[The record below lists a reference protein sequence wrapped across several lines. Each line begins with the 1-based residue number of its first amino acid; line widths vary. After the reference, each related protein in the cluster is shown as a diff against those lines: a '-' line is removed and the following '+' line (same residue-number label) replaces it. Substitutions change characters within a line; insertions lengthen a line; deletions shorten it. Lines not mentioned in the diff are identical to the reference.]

1 MDSTPIQPDQ
11 STSEKEDVK
20 IMTNDE
26 STATDALQVDEFE
39 DNSKIPRLSYLRIY
53 LTFVNHGAR
62 AWGGPVAQIANLQE
76 AFVIQQKWITPARFN
91 RVFGVYQILP
101 GPEATEL
108 AMFFGY
114 NVYFNA
120 SFRALQPIVAAMV
133 LRAVHKI
140 GTHAFVSHKTKKLNW
155 FLVSLAIMS
164 AFQSALRINFFISLG
179 IGGIAYVL
187 IDRRLYWAAVI
198 LLALQYVGFGLVVKY
213 KGWPSPSS
221 LGVGA
226 AKVTDPGHIFGL
238 GLLAGS
244 LSFGGA
250 YTTIPFLKTEAVEI
264 GKWLTKQAFLDAI
277 AIGNVL
283 PSPLVMFSTFLGF
296 QSGINFGGVGW
307 AFVNAVLITLGIF
320 LPCFLFTILGHH
332 QLERVVRNKA
342 LAAFFDGITGTV
354 VGIIAITALDLLK
367 GSLTFVR
374 PDGEVNTGTNG
385 VEGSQSA
392 IAAVLYVLSLAALYS
407 FRHKYTSL
415 LLVILGAIGGQ
426 FLFVNE

>member
-1 MDSTPIQPDQ
+1 MDSTIQSPVQPDQ
-11 STSEKEDVK
+11 PTSEKEDVK
-20 IMTNDE
+20 ITTNDE
-26 STATDALQVDEFE
+26 PVTADALQLDEFE
-39 DNSKIPRLSYLRIY
+39 DNSKIPKLSYLRIY

-108 AMFFGY
+108 AMFFGCLSGGRIGGILGGLGFCTPGFLLILLFSY
-114 NVYFNA
+114 IYYLIGIDNVYFNA

-250 YTTIPFLKTEAVEI
+250 YVSTT
-264 GKWLTKQAFLDAI
+264 
-277 AIGNVL
+277 
-283 PSPLVMFSTFLGF
+283 
-296 QSGINFGGVGW
+296 
-307 AFVNAVLITLGIF
+307 
-320 LPCFLFTILGHH
+320 
-332 QLERVVRNKA
+332 
-342 LAAFFDGITGTV
+342 
-354 VGIIAITALDLLK
+354 
-367 GSLTFVR
+367 
-374 PDGEVNTGTNG
+374 
-385 VEGSQSA
+385 
-392 IAAVLYVLSLAALYS
+392 
-407 FRHKYTSL
+407 
-415 LLVILGAIGGQ
+415 
-426 FLFVNE
+426 